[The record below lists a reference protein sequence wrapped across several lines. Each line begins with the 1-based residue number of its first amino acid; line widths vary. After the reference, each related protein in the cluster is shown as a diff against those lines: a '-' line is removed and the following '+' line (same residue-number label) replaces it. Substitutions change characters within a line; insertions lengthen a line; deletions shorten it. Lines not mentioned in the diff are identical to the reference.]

1 MMENVDLPPPYSAAV
16 NVSTPSPDVL
26 TTQQEASKQTIDA
39 EPLVPEPL
47 VAHPFDDKFARLA
60 FMQKILLFLLLQA
73 LSVLA
78 IMALIAN
85 YWYYH
90 QPIYSYVFLCLYLF
104 MLGLLFFSDTARTK
118 HPYKAV
124 LFTAY
129 PIIFAIFISFS
140 TLYSIR
146 EMFVAWS
153 CYCVALFA
161 LLAYSILIFQ
171 TSLEYRPGGGIFI
184 STVVLASLYALTTQI
199 VDLDTKTTF
208 FSCYMTAMLAD
219 CAYTVW
225 AVFLITSPKY
235 RYTVTPSDIILG
247 VLLIRIDFIHYILM
261 YIKKLWQYFAQHVE
275 SSYIRT
281 RILRITSE

>member
-184 STVVLASLYALTTQI
+184 STVVLASLYGALELHRELSNRLREATGNPRAGSFLAQRISIAVQRGNAACVMGTMPRGPP
-199 VDLDTKTTF
+199 LF
-208 FSCYMTAMLAD
+208 FN
-219 CAYTVW
+219 
-225 AVFLITSPKY
+225 
-235 RYTVTPSDIILG
+235 
-247 VLLIRIDFIHYILM
+247 
-261 YIKKLWQYFAQHVE
+261 
-275 SSYIRT
+275 
-281 RILRITSE
+281 